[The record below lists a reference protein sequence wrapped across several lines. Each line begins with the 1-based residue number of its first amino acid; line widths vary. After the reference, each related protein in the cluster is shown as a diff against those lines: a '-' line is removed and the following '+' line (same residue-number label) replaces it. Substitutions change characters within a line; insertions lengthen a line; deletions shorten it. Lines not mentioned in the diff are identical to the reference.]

1 MSNFFTELNK
11 LGLTSLSMT
20 VVIKIDRMHV
30 SFDPTRAIEDDA
42 KNHIPPLMISGT
54 AEELD
59 TEFFNTV
66 STPLKIAGGLIHN
79 IKEFEEG
86 QVKLE
91 EETKMNAAAKK
102 EADKDNDKLKAKIT
116 SGFEKLEKMITEKE
130 MTDCEKALG
139 ILTKIQ
145 TADTIKAVT
154 AKKYKELDTL
164 IKKNCEG
171 TLFS

>member
-1 MSNFFTELNK
+1 
-11 LGLTSLSMT
+11 
-20 VVIKIDRMHV
+20 
-30 SFDPTRAIEDDA
+30 
-42 KNHIPPLMISGT
+42 
-54 AEELD
+54 
-59 TEFFNTV
+59 
-66 STPLKIAGGLIHN
+66 TPLKIAGGLIHN